1 MKKQVE
7 KNKPIVIIRQNKEDM
22 KIKTRIDDKSRK
34 LKVKMFFRYK
44 SHSNFF
50 KGKRAA
56 FTKNR
61 KSNRRIC
68 G

>member
-34 LKVKMFFRYK
+34 LKVKK
-44 SHSNFF
+44 A
-50 KGKRAA
+50 KR
-56 FTKNR
+56 FSLKF
-61 KSNRRIC
+61 
-68 G
+68 

>member
-34 LKVKMFFRYK
+34 LKVKRPFQ
-44 SHSNFF
+44 
-50 KGKRAA
+50 A
-56 FTKNR
+56 F
-61 KSNRRIC
+61 
-68 G
+68 